1 MNDENLIPVSS
12 RPAREIKE
20 LGAKGGKTSA
30 KARKQ
35 KKQEEQQQKSL
46 AEILKSV
53 VYSEIKSQEIKNQ
66 MDKFGIE
73 GDNYF
78 TAMCAMATLKGIKKG
93 DMNSVAKVFELLEK
107 NNSSSTNPEEEQSF
121 QNLIGAIKYV

>member
-1 MNDENLIPVSS
+1 MNDENLIPLTK
-12 RPAREIKE
+12 RQQREKRKIQS
-20 LGAKGGKTSA
+20 KGGKTSA

-46 AEILKSV
+46 TEILKSV

-66 MDKFGIE
+66 MDKFGIK